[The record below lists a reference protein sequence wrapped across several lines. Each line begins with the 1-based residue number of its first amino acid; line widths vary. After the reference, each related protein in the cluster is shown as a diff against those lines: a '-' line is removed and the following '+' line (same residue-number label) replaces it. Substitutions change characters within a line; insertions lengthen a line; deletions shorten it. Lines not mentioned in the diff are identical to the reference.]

1 MHESWTLIW
10 FLWMVKFLTIKWFHI
25 LKEQICMS
33 HNYLLTFCVV
43 WKREKNP
50 NSKYNTPRYLSISNK
65 SCFKDTHYN
74 LLHIQR
80 DGIFI
85 KYLTCNS
92 FLFWNAKIIHFLQNK
107 LNYLTMGWS
116 IYNFPL
122 EKYLKYPNMHK
133 FAYHFLLDFVRVWF
147 YHLSVSF
154 PHSLARL
161 LKGRIL
167 PWTSSLSK
175 SFHYNFHYISGLENW
190 WITFY
195 NLYNISFAKFY

>member
-1 MHESWTLIW
+1 MDVDLIS
-10 FLWMVKFLTIKWFHI
+10 LNGKVSDNKVISYIKRTDLHVSQLFAYLLCC
-25 LKEQICMS
+25 LKE
-33 HNYLLTFCVV
+33 
-43 WKREKNP
+43 RKNP
-50 NSKYNTPRYLSISNK
+50 NSKCNTPRYLSISNK
-65 SCFKDTHYN
+65 SCFKDTRYN

-147 YHLSVSF
+147 YHLTVSF

-195 NLYNISFAKFY
+195 NLYKISFAKFY

>member
-1 MHESWTLIW
+1 MDVDLIS
-10 FLWMVKFLTIKWFHI
+10 LNGKVSDNKVISYIKRTDLHVSQLFAYLLCC
-25 LKEQICMS
+25 LKE
-33 HNYLLTFCVV
+33 
-43 WKREKNP
+43 RKNP
-50 NSKYNTPRYLSISNK
+50 NSKCNTPRYLSISNK
-65 SCFKDTHYN
+65 SCFKDTRYN

-116 IYNFPL
+116 IYNFPS
-122 EKYLKYPNMHK
+122 EKYLKYPNIHK

-147 YHLSVSF
+147 YHLTVSF

-195 NLYNISFAKFY
+195 NLYKISFAKFY

>member
-1 MHESWTLIW
+1 MDIDLIS
-10 FLWMVKFLTIKWFHI
+10 LNGKVSDNKVISYIKRTDLHVSQLFAYLLCC
-25 LKEQICMS
+25 LKE
-33 HNYLLTFCVV
+33 
-43 WKREKNP
+43 RKNP
-50 NSKYNTPRYLSISNK
+50 NSKCNTPRYLSISNK
-65 SCFKDTHYN
+65 SCFKDTRYN

-195 NLYNISFAKFY
+195 NLYKISFAKFY

>member
-1 MHESWTLIW
+1 MDVDLIS
-10 FLWMVKFLTIKWFHI
+10 LNGKVSDNKVISYIKRTDLHVSQLFAYLLCC
-25 LKEQICMS
+25 LKE
-33 HNYLLTFCVV
+33 
-43 WKREKNP
+43 RKNP
-50 NSKYNTPRYLSISNK
+50 KSKYNTPRYLSISNK

-80 DGIFI
+80 DRIFI

-107 LNYLTMGWS
+107 LDYLTMGWS

-195 NLYNISFAKFY
+195 NLYKISFAKFY

>member
-1 MHESWTLIW
+1 MDVDLIS
-10 FLWMVKFLTIKWFHI
+10 LNGKVSDNKVISYIKRTDLHVSQLFAYLLCC
-25 LKEQICMS
+25 LKE
-33 HNYLLTFCVV
+33 
-43 WKREKNP
+43 RKNP

-80 DGIFI
+80 DRIFI

-133 FAYHFLLDFVRVWF
+133 FAYHFLLDFIRVWF

-195 NLYNISFAKFY
+195 NLYKISFAKFY

>member
-1 MHESWTLIW
+1 MDVDLIS
-10 FLWMVKFLTIKWFHI
+10 LNGKVSDNKVISYIKRTDLHVSQLFAYLLCC
-25 LKEQICMS
+25 LKE
-33 HNYLLTFCVV
+33 
-43 WKREKNP
+43 RKNP
-50 NSKYNTPRYLSISNK
+50 KSKYNTPRYLSISNK
-65 SCFKDTHYN
+65 SCFKDTRYN

-195 NLYNISFAKFY
+195 NLYKISFAKFY

>member
-1 MHESWTLIW
+1 MDVDLIS
-10 FLWMVKFLTIKWFHI
+10 LNGKVSDNKVISYIKRTDLHVSQLFAYLLCC
-25 LKEQICMS
+25 LKE
-33 HNYLLTFCVV
+33 
-43 WKREKNP
+43 RKNP
-50 NSKYNTPRYLSISNK
+50 KSKYNTPRYLSISNK
-65 SCFKDTHYN
+65 SCFKDTRYN

-116 IYNFPL
+116 IYNFPS
-122 EKYLKYPNMHK
+122 EKYLKYPNIHK

>member
-1 MHESWTLIW
+1 MDVDLIS
-10 FLWMVKFLTIKWFHI
+10 LNGKVSDNKVISYIKRTDLHVSQLFAYLLCC
-25 LKEQICMS
+25 LKE
-33 HNYLLTFCVV
+33 
-43 WKREKNP
+43 RKNP
-50 NSKYNTPRYLSISNK
+50 KSKYNTPRYLSISNK
-65 SCFKDTHYN
+65 SCFKDTRYN

-175 SFHYNFHYISGLENW
+175 SFHYNFHYISGLKNW

>member
-1 MHESWTLIW
+1 MDIDLIS
-10 FLWMVKFLTIKWFHI
+10 LNGKVSDNKVISYIKRTDLHVSQLFAYLLCC
-25 LKEQICMS
+25 LKE
-33 HNYLLTFCVV
+33 
-43 WKREKNP
+43 RKNP
-50 NSKYNTPRYLSISNK
+50 KSKYNTPRYLSISNK

-80 DGIFI
+80 DRIFI

-116 IYNFPL
+116 IYNFPS
-122 EKYLKYPNMHK
+122 EKYLKYPNIHK

-147 YHLSVSF
+147 YHLTVSF

-195 NLYNISFAKFY
+195 NLYKISFAKFY

>member
-1 MHESWTLIW
+1 MDIDLIS
-10 FLWMVKFLTIKWFHI
+10 LNGKVSDNKVISYIKRTDLHVSQLFAYLLCC
-25 LKEQICMS
+25 LKE
-33 HNYLLTFCVV
+33 
-43 WKREKNP
+43 RKNP

-116 IYNFPL
+116 IYNFPS
-122 EKYLKYPNMHK
+122 EKYLKYPNICLP
-133 FAYHFLLDFVRVWF
+133 FPLGFRPSLV
-147 YHLSVSF
+147 LS
-154 PHSLARL
+154 PDG
-161 LKGRIL
+161 KL
-167 PWTSSLSK
+167 PALSGP
-175 SFHYNFHYISGLENW
+175 SVEGPDPPLN
-190 WITFY
+190 
-195 NLYNISFAKFY
+195 

>member
-1 MHESWTLIW
+1 MDVDLIS
-10 FLWMVKFLTIKWFHI
+10 LNGKVSDNKVISYIKRTDLHVSQLFAYLLCC
-25 LKEQICMS
+25 LKE
-33 HNYLLTFCVV
+33 
-43 WKREKNP
+43 RKNP
-50 NSKYNTPRYLSISNK
+50 KSKYNTPRYLSISNK

-80 DGIFI
+80 DRIFI

-133 FAYHFLLDFVRVWF
+133 FAYYFLLDFVRVWF

-195 NLYNISFAKFY
+195 NLYKISFAKFY

>member
-1 MHESWTLIW
+1 MDVDLIS
-10 FLWMVKFLTIKWFHI
+10 LNGKVSDNKVISYIKRTDLHVSQLFAYLLCC
-25 LKEQICMS
+25 LKE
-33 HNYLLTFCVV
+33 
-43 WKREKNP
+43 RKNP
-50 NSKYNTPRYLSISNK
+50 NSKCNTPRYLSISNK
-65 SCFKDTHYN
+65 SCFKDTRYN

>member
-1 MHESWTLIW
+1 MDVDLIS
-10 FLWMVKFLTIKWFHI
+10 LNGKVSDNKVISYIKRTDLHVSQLFAYLLCC
-25 LKEQICMS
+25 LKE
-33 HNYLLTFCVV
+33 
-43 WKREKNP
+43 RKNP
-50 NSKYNTPRYLSISNK
+50 KSKYNTPRYLSISNK

-116 IYNFPL
+116 IYNFPS
-122 EKYLKYPNMHK
+122 EKYLKYPNIHK

-147 YHLSVSF
+147 YHLTVSF

-175 SFHYNFHYISGLENW
+175 SRPFYYNFQYISRLENW

>member
-1 MHESWTLIW
+1 MDVDLIS
-10 FLWMVKFLTIKWFHI
+10 LNGKVSDNKVISYIKRTDLHVSQLFAYLLCC
-25 LKEQICMS
+25 LKE
-33 HNYLLTFCVV
+33 
-43 WKREKNP
+43 RKNP
-50 NSKYNTPRYLSISNK
+50 KSKYNTPRYRSISNK

-74 LLHIQR
+74 ILHIQR

-195 NLYNISFAKFY
+195 NLYKISFAKFY

>member
-1 MHESWTLIW
+1 MDVDLIS
-10 FLWMVKFLTIKWFHI
+10 LNGKVSDNKVISYIKRTDLHVSQLFAYLLCC
-25 LKEQICMS
+25 LKE
-33 HNYLLTFCVV
+33 
-43 WKREKNP
+43 RKNP
-50 NSKYNTPRYLSISNK
+50 KSKYNTPRYLSISNK

-80 DGIFI
+80 DRIFI

-195 NLYNISFAKFY
+195 NLYKISFAKFY

>member
-1 MHESWTLIW
+1 MDVDLIS
-10 FLWMVKFLTIKWFHI
+10 LNGKVSDNKVISYIKRTDLHVSQLFAYLLCC
-25 LKEQICMS
+25 LKE
-33 HNYLLTFCVV
+33 
-43 WKREKNP
+43 RKNP
-50 NSKYNTPRYLSISNK
+50 NSKCNTPRYLSISNK
-65 SCFKDTHYN
+65 SCFKDTRYN

-116 IYNFPL
+116 IYNFPS
-122 EKYLKYPNMHK
+122 EKYLKYPNIHK

-147 YHLSVSF
+147 YHLTVSF